1 MLSDWGKMSLY
12 FFVVGALS
20 RYEWDL
26 FNKFTQQFTHGT
38 THLSADVF
46 ISPCTCGRCSGKMTG
61 HKLLIL
67 KPYGTYS
74 IKLW

>member
-26 FNKFTQQFTHGT
+26 FNKFTQQFTHST
-38 THLSADVF
+38 THLSADVYF
-46 ISPCTCGRCSGKMTG
+46 TLHMWKVLRKNDGAQI
-61 HKLLIL
+61 INL
-67 KPYGTYS
+67 KT
-74 IKLW
+74 LWDL